1 MLHDGVVAR
10 NNKAMDPYVRPWRR
24 PRPHFPCPHGS
35 KWRTVRHPHAG
46 NADRGVDM
54 EDKLV
59 RLMEEVELQI
69 GRITRSEN
77 AGLLEIVKLFY

>member
-1 MLHDGVVAR
+1 
-10 NNKAMDPYVRPWRR
+10 
-24 PRPHFPCPHGS
+24 
-35 KWRTVRHPHAG
+35 
-46 NADRGVDM
+46 M